1 MSSID
6 ALKSKLAKLETSNYI
21 DALIPKSSGWL
32 SRKLGVVLAVIAALI
47 IIGRDNQNSI
57 IAGIITLCVV
67 YLIVQGVNDL
77 MDKFVE
83 GWTRVKIIEG
93 MAKDGLTKEE
103 IETITGVPAAP
114 AAAPAASAP

>member
-6 ALKSKLAKLETSNYI
+6 ALKAKLAKLEASTHI

-32 SRKLGVVLAVIAALI
+32 SRKLGVVLTAMAVLI
-47 IIGRDNQNSI
+47 FIGRDSVATI
-57 IAGIITLCVV
+57 IAGIITLGVT

-93 MAKDGLTKEE
+93 MSKDGLTKEE
-103 IETITGVPAAP
+103 LETITGIPSATVV
-114 AAAPAASAP
+114 APAASAP